1 MVWLSGLPETSHPM
15 AAGTEPLTVRASE
28 LERYRRAVI
37 DCALPGEREACER
50 LLGQLAFLETGP
62 GGTTGPHEVTF
73 SAPPDSA
80 ALARRA
86 LERMRTE
93 LFRRRRRTEK

>member
-1 MVWLSGLPETSHPM
+1 M
-15 AAGTEPLTVRASE
+15 AAGAEPLTVRASE
-28 LERYRRAVI
+28 LERHRAAVI
-37 DCALPGEREACER
+37 ECTQPEERAACER

-62 GGTTGPHEVTF
+62 GGTTGPDVVSF

-86 LERMRTE
+86 LERMRSE
-93 LFRRRRRTEK
+93 LFRRRRRP

>member
-1 MVWLSGLPETSHPM
+1 M
-15 AAGTEPLTVRASE
+15 AAGAQSLTVRASE
-28 LERYRRAVI
+28 LARYRAAVI
-37 DCALPGEREACER
+37 ECTQPEERAACER

-62 GGTTGPHEVTF
+62 GGTTGAHEVTF

-80 ALARRA
+80 ELARRA

-93 LFRRRRRTEK
+93 LFRRRRRTS

>member
-1 MVWLSGLPETSHPM
+1 M
-15 AAGTEPLTVRASE
+15 AAGAEPLTVRASE
-28 LERYRRAVI
+28 LTRYRAAVI
-37 DCALPGEREACER
+37 ECTHPDEREACER
-50 LLGQLAFLETGP
+50 LLGQLAFLESGR
-62 GGTTGPHEVTF
+62 GGTTGADEVTF

-93 LFRRRRRTEK
+93 LFRRRRRP

>member
-1 MVWLSGLPETSHPM
+1 MVWLAGPPVTNHPM
-15 AAGTEPLTVRASE
+15 AAGARPLTVRASE
-28 LERYRRAVI
+28 LARLRAAVI
-37 DCALPGEREACER
+37 DCTGPEEQQACER

-62 GGTTGPHEVTF
+62 GAAAGAHEVTF

-80 ALARRA
+80 ELARRA

-93 LFRRRRRTEK
+93 LFRRRRRT

>member
-1 MVWLSGLPETSHPM
+1 M
-15 AAGTEPLTVRASE
+15 AAGAQSLTVRASE
-28 LERYRRAVI
+28 LARYRAAVI
-37 DCALPGEREACER
+37 ECTKPEERAACER

-62 GGTTGPHEVTF
+62 GGTTGAHEVTF

-80 ALARRA
+80 ELAGRA

-93 LFRRRRRTEK
+93 LFRRRRRTS

>member
-1 MVWLSGLPETSHPM
+1 MVWLTGPPVTSHPM
-15 AAGTEPLTVRASE
+15 AAGARPLTVRASE
-28 LERYRRAVI
+28 LARFRAAVI
-37 DCALPGEREACER
+37 DCTRPEEQEACER

-62 GGTTGPHEVTF
+62 GGNRGADEVTF

-80 ALARRA
+80 ELTRRA

-93 LFRRRRRTEK
+93 LFRRRRRP

>member
-1 MVWLSGLPETSHPM
+1 M
-15 AAGTEPLTVRASE
+15 AAGAEPLTVRASE
-28 LERYRRAVI
+28 LERYRAAVI
-37 DCALPGEREACER
+37 ECTQPEERTACER

-62 GGTTGPHEVTF
+62 GGTTGPDVVSF

-86 LERMRTE
+86 LERMRSE
-93 LFRRRRRTEK
+93 LFRRRRRP